1 MCPVALY
8 EFYLYDTQE
17 DFVQGRW
24 VRRVRVER
32 GTAPALTLDVGCSDV
47 LGVALSERYKLRRTT
62 TRDNTNSD
70 APTAHYVLV
79 GIVDDED

>member
-1 MCPVALY
+1 MALF

-24 VRRVRVER
+24 SRHFSMER

-62 TRDNTNSD
+62 TRDQTNSD